1 MIYRHLLENKLATK
15 DQNVGKTSKE
25 NDTMLNIVYEC
36 MIFKHKHIADNNKRI
51 ISN

>member
-15 DQNVGKTSKE
+15 DQNVKNNIKE
-25 NDTMLNIVYEC
+25 TKYNVGTG
-36 MIFKHKHIADNNKRI
+36 DNKKI